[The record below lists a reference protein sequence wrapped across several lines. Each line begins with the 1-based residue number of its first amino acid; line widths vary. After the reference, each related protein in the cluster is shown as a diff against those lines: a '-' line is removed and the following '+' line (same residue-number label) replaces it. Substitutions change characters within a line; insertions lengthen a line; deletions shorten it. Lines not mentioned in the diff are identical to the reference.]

1 MAIDCGSMTSSRKRS
16 SEEAKVPDTC
26 WNLAKARHR
35 SWTKWWLRISPHC
48 VARRRRCGNELTA
61 TVRRNSRNY
70 HNKLINNRNISD
82 QYLAILDPVIY
93 RITAQALLYMYN
105 RAPVCINT
113 EVSGAP
119 PFFPKRDAGHPASHA
134 GCARDVLKNYYPS
147 DTIMKLQYYSNI
159 QLNTK
164 T

>member
-1 MAIDCGSMTSSRKRS
+1 MDEVVASHLAALCC
-16 SEEAKVPDTC
+16 EEKKL
-26 WNLAKARHR
+26 WE
-35 SWTKWWLRISPHC
+35 W
-48 VARRRRCGNELTA
+48 CGNELTA

-119 PFFPKRDAGHPASHA
+119 PFFPKCDAGHPASHA
-134 GCARDVLKNYYPS
+134 GCARDGLKNYYPS